1 MPGSYCLSGTILTD
15 RMKMFVDDG
24 GGGGDTTI
32 YVCVEALNLN

>member
-24 GGGGDTTI
+24 GGDTTI